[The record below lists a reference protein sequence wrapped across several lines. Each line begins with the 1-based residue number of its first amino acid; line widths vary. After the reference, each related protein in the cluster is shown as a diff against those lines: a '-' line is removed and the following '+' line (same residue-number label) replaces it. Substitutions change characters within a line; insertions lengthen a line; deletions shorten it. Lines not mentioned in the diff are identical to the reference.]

1 LPFREFRRELRYW
14 ERRLRFALRSVYNG
28 ARGEEVVPTCA
39 DRVGSPD
46 PNEKTKGEGFSVE
59 PS

>member
-1 LPFREFRRELRYW
+1 MVAVQGVPALIEVLGTQITI
-14 ERRLRFALRSVYNG
+14 RFALRLNG

-46 PNEKTKGEGFSVE
+46 PNENLRRSVFR
-59 PS
+59 